1 MSQKKKTSKSFSPY
15 NIHSLPD
22 GSYQF
27 FTTLDVEYRCLFTES
42 TSSFIDFPLES
53 KSLDFA
59 FYPQKNEKAKS
70 KKIKEDK
77 RIGPTVVK
85 LLDDVLRNDSK
96 LIVSFI
102 CDNTD
107 KKAKNRLK
115 LFKKWFKAHNEDKVS
130 LLIEFDDLFYA
141 GIILC
146 KTHPELPKIR
156 SYLNEEKVNFK
167 KEKDKLFE
175 WDEIQ

>member
-27 FTTLDVEYRCLFTES
+27 FTDSNIEYKCILS
-42 TSSFIDFPLES
+42 ISSSSFIDFPLEAQN
-53 KSLDFA
+53 LDFS
-59 FYPQKNEKAKS
+59 FYPI
-70 KKIKEDK
+70 KKGRASEDK
-77 RIGPTVVK
+77 RTGSTISK
-85 LLDDVLRNDSK
+85 LIDDVLMSDQK
-96 LIVSFI
+96 YLITFI
-102 CDNTD
+102 CDDTD
-107 KKAKNRLK
+107 KKAHKRLK
-115 LFKKWFKAHNEDKVS
+115 LFKRWFKSHNHDKVA
-130 LLIEFDDLFYA
+130 LLIELEDLFYA

-156 SYLNEEKVNFK
+156 SYLNEEKINFK

-175 WDEIQ
+175 WDEIE